1 MYNDKR
7 RAMQLVAQNLR
18 KYRDERDL
26 TQEEVAERAG
36 ISVAFLANIERGCKI
51 MSVPVLRSLA
61 DSLGVSADYLLY
73 EDSGDKLNN
82 INALLRDQPEAF
94 IIQLERVIRLLIE
107 EFSQDHN

>member
-1 MYNDKR
+1 MTKEEL
-7 RAMQLVAQNLR
+7 MQLIAQNLR
-18 KYRDERDL
+18 RYRDERNL
-26 TQEEVAERAG
+26 TQEEVAEKAG

-61 DSLGVSADYLLY
+61 DSLGLSTDCLLY
-73 EDSGDKLNN
+73 EDSGDKLSN

>member
-1 MYNDKR
+1 MTKEEL
-7 RAMQLVAQNLR
+7 MQLIAQNLR

-61 DSLGVSADYLLY
+61 DSLGISTDLLLY
-73 EDSGDKLNN
+73 EKSGDKLGN
-82 INALLRDQPEAF
+82 IIALLRDQPEAF
-94 IIQLERVIRLLIE
+94 IIQLERIIRLLIE
-107 EFSQDHN
+107 EFSQDHS

>member
-1 MYNDKR
+1 MTKEEL
-7 RAMQLVAQNLR
+7 MQLIAQNLR

-61 DSLGVSADYLLY
+61 DSLGLSADYLLY

-82 INALLRDQPEAF
+82 IIALLRDQPEAF

>member
-1 MYNDKR
+1 MTKEEL
-7 RAMQLVAQNLR
+7 MHLIAQNLR
-18 KYRDERDL
+18 KYRDERNL

-61 DSLGVSADYLLY
+61 DSLGLSTDYLLY
-73 EDSGDKLNN
+73 EDSGDKLSN

-107 EFSQDHN
+107 EFSQDHY